1 MTVANYCAREVDVA
15 EAHETAWQAA
25 IRMRQRAVGTLV
37 VVNAARRPVGIITDR
52 DLMERVVAENGDA
65 SATLVRTI
73 MTRDPTTIGEDD
85 SIEEALRLMRSEGV
99 RRLPVTDRTGQ
110 LVGLVSMDDILML
123 LSHELEQ
130 IGGLIRRETPQFV
143 AHEPLVSR
151 WD

>member
-1 MTVANYCAREVDVA
+1 
-15 EAHETAWQAA
+15 
-25 IRMRQRAVGTLV
+25 
-37 VVNAARRPVGIITDR
+37 
-52 DLMERVVAENGDA
+52 VVAENGDA

-73 MTRDPTTIGEDD
+73 MTRDPTTIAEDD
-85 SIEEALRLMRSEGV
+85 SVEEALRLMRSEGV